1 VKGFSELRFAGPKLV
16 FVVFL
21 IMFSLMFLP
30 FHVFQSEAVV
40 YTQRVYSE
48 IYQKAVDALLTT
60 LSIGYFQWNAMF
72 NAFETE
78 NMEFIDSMFEEIL
91 NDISPVRSIDVI
103 ERPKEFS
110 IAEDY
115 ELFVANEELYAYM
128 NVRDS
133 LANNTAE
140 GFVVMVSIDKHRI
153 LESLSMADR
162 ISFSNKGDELFAY
175 GLHVDIKGYDLYNWL
190 VFHAFISGLIG
201 VLLMME
207 VLAIAFS
214 RYHQTQG
221 LQTTV
226 YMWELQDPYTTYH
239 SKNVAKIAEILGKRL
254 KLKKKKLVE
263 LVNGAKLH
271 DIGKMGISTS
281 ILRKRGP
288 LNEIEWEVM
297 LNHPERG
304 KNLLEQFKY
313 LGKYVPYAYMHHE
326 REDGSGYPR
335 GLKGKEIPF
344 EVRILAVADV
354 FEALT
359 ADRPYRDAY
368 TFAEAAE
375 MMTEMPLDQKIV
387 SELFKALPELEEEL
401 SDRGASGDTWVKL
414 ESDADELVK

>member
-1 VKGFSELRFAGPKLV
+1 MKGFSELRFAGPKLV

-78 NMEFIDSMFEEIL
+78 NMEFIDNMFEEIL

-133 LANNTAE
+133 LENNTAE

-326 REDGSGYPR
+326 REDGSGYPL
-335 GLKGKEIPF
+335 GLKGEEIPF
-344 EVRILAVADV
+344 EVKILAVADV

>member
-254 KLKKKKLVE
+254 KLKRKKLAE

-326 REDGSGYPR
+326 REDGSGYPL
-335 GLKGKEIPF
+335 GLKGEEIPF
-344 EVRILAVADV
+344 EVKILAVADV

>member
-1 VKGFSELRFAGPKLV
+1 MKGFSELRFAGPKLV

-254 KLKKKKLVE
+254 KLKRKKLAE

-326 REDGSGYPR
+326 REDGSGYPL
-335 GLKGKEIPF
+335 GLKGEEIPF
-344 EVRILAVADV
+344 EVKILAVADV

>member
-1 VKGFSELRFAGPKLV
+1 MKGFSELRFAGPKLV

-21 IMFSLMFLP
+21 ILFLLMFLP
-30 FHVFQSEAVV
+30 FHVFQSETVA
-40 YTQRVYSE
+40 YTQRVYSN

-78 NMEFIDSMFEEIL
+78 NQEFIDSMFVEIL
-91 NDISPVRSIDVI
+91 NDVSPVRSIDVI

-115 ELFVANEELYAYM
+115 ELFVANEELYAYA

-133 LANNTAE
+133 FADNTAE
-140 GFVVMVSIDKHRI
+140 GFVVMVSIDKRLI

-190 VFHAFISGLIG
+190 VFHAFASGLIG

-239 SKNVAKIAEILGKRL
+239 SRNVAKIAGLLAKKIGLRGKKIRDI
-254 KLKKKKLVE
+254 
-263 LVNGAKLH
+263 VNGAKLH
-271 DIGKMGISTS
+271 DIGKIGISHK

-288 LNEIEWEVM
+288 LDEIEWEVIQG
-297 LNHPERG
+297 HPAHG
-304 KNLLEQFKY
+304 KEVLQHFKY
-313 LGKYVPYAYMHHE
+313 LQQFIPYAYMHHE
-326 REDGSGYPR
+326 REDGSGYP
-335 GLKGKEIPF
+335 
-344 EVRILAVADV
+344 
-354 FEALT
+354 
-359 ADRPYRDAY
+359 
-368 TFAEAAE
+368 
-375 MMTEMPLDQKIV
+375 
-387 SELFKALPELEEEL
+387 
-401 SDRGASGDTWVKL
+401 
-414 ESDADELVK
+414 

>member
-1 VKGFSELRFAGPKLV
+1 
-16 FVVFL
+16 
-21 IMFSLMFLP
+21 MFSLMFLP

-175 GLHVDIKGYDLYNWL
+175 CLHVDIKGYDLHNWL

-254 KLKKKKLVE
+254 KLKRKKLAE

-326 REDGSGYPR
+326 REDGSGYPL
-335 GLKGKEIPF
+335 GLKGEEIPF
-344 EVRILAVADV
+344 EVKILAVADV

>member
-1 VKGFSELRFAGPKLV
+1 MKGFSELRFAGPKLV

-21 IMFSLMFLP
+21 ILFLLMFLP
-30 FHVFQSEAVV
+30 FHVFQSETVA
-40 YTQRVYSE
+40 YTQRVYSN

-78 NMEFIDSMFEEIL
+78 NQEFIDSMFEEIL

-115 ELFVANEELYAYM
+115 ELFVANEELYAYA

-133 LANNTAE
+133 LADNTAE

-162 ISFSNKGDELFAY
+162 ISFSNKGSKLFAY

-190 VFHAFISGLIG
+190 VFHAFASGLIG

-297 LNHPERG
+297 LGHPERG
-304 KNLLEQFKY
+304 KKLLGQFRY
-313 LGKYVPYAYMHHE
+313 LGKYIPYAYMHHE
-326 REDGSGYPR
+326 REDGSGYPQR
-335 GLKGKEIPF
+335 LKGEEIPF
-344 EVRILAVADV
+344 EVKILAVADV

-359 ADRPYRDAY
+359 ANRPYREAY
-368 TFAEAAE
+368 SFPQAAE

-387 SELFKALPELEEEL
+387 SELFKALPELEEVLKPRVKERL
-401 SDRGASGDTWVKL
+401 LGISDSII
-414 ESDADELVK
+414 

>member
-1 VKGFSELRFAGPKLV
+1 MKGFSELRFAGPKLV

>member
-1 VKGFSELRFAGPKLV
+1 MKGFSELRFAGPKLV
-16 FVVFL
+16 FIVFL
-21 IMFSLMFLP
+21 IMFSLMLLP
-30 FHVFQSEAVV
+30 FHVFQSEAEA

-115 ELFVANEELYAYM
+115 ELFVANEELYAYA

-133 LANNTAE
+133 LADNTAE
-140 GFVVMVSIDKHRI
+140 GFAVVVSIDKHRI

-326 REDGSGYPR
+326 REDGSGYPL
-335 GLKGKEIPF
+335 GLKGEEIPF
-344 EVRILAVADV
+344 EVKILAVADV

>member
-1 VKGFSELRFAGPKLV
+1 MKGFSELRFAGRKLV

-21 IMFSLMFLP
+21 IMFLLMFLP
-30 FHVFQSEAVV
+30 FHVFQSETVA
-40 YTQRVYSE
+40 YTQRVYSN

-78 NMEFIDSMFEEIL
+78 NQEFIDSMFEEIL
-91 NDISPVRSIDVI
+91 NDISPVRSINAI

-110 IAEDY
+110 AAKDY
-115 ELFVANEELYAYM
+115 ELFVANEELYAYV

-133 LANNTAE
+133 LADNTTE
-140 GFVVMVSIDKHRI
+140 GFVAMVSIDKHRI

-190 VFHAFISGLIG
+190 VFHAFASGLIG

-226 YMWELQDPYTTYH
+226 YMWEMQDPYTTFH
-239 SKNVAKIAEILGKRL
+239 SKNVAIIAEALGKRL
-254 KLKKKKLVE
+254 KLRKKKLVE

-297 LNHPERG
+297 LSHPERG
-304 KNLLEQFKY
+304 KRLLEQFKY
-313 LGKYVPYAYMHHE
+313 LGKYIPYAYMHHE
-326 REDGSGYPR
+326 REDGSGYPL
-335 GLKGKEIPF
+335 GLKGEEIPF
-344 EVRILAVADV
+344 EVKILAVADV

-359 ADRPYRDAY
+359 ANRPYREAY
-368 TFAEAAE
+368 SFPQAAE
-375 MMTEMPLDQKIV
+375 MMTEMPLDQEIV
-387 SELFKALPELEEEL
+387 SELFKALPELEKEL

-414 ESDADELVK
+414 ESDADALVK

>member
-1 VKGFSELRFAGPKLV
+1 MKGFSELRFAGPKLV

-221 LQTTV
+221 LQTTA

-254 KLKKKKLVE
+254 KLKRKKLAE

-326 REDGSGYPR
+326 REDGSGYPL
-335 GLKGKEIPF
+335 GLKGEEIPF
-344 EVRILAVADV
+344 EVKILAVADV

>member
-1 VKGFSELRFAGPKLV
+1 MKGFSELRFAGPKLV

-30 FHVFQSEAVV
+30 FHVFQSEAVA

-133 LANNTAE
+133 LENNTAE

-162 ISFSNKGDELFAY
+162 ISFSNKRDELFAY

-326 REDGSGYPR
+326 REDGSGYPLR
-335 GLKGKEIPF
+335 LKGEEIPF
-344 EVRILAVADV
+344 EVKILAVADV

-359 ADRPYRDAY
+359 ANRPYREAY
-368 TFAEAAE
+368 SFPQAAK
-375 MMTEMPLDQKIV
+375 MMTEMPLDQGIV
-387 SELFKALPELEEEL
+387 SELIKALPELEEVLKSRIKEPL
-401 SDRGASGDTWVKL
+401 LGTSDSVI
-414 ESDADELVK
+414 

>member
-1 VKGFSELRFAGPKLV
+1 
-16 FVVFL
+16 
-21 IMFSLMFLP
+21 MFSLMFLP

-254 KLKKKKLVE
+254 KLKRKKLAE

-326 REDGSGYPR
+326 REDGSGYPL
-335 GLKGKEIPF
+335 GLKGEEIPF
-344 EVRILAVADV
+344 EVKILAVADV

>member
-1 VKGFSELRFAGPKLV
+1 MKGFSELRFAGPKLV

-254 KLKKKKLVE
+254 KLKRKKLAE

-326 REDGSGYPR
+326 REDGSGYPL
-335 GLKGKEIPF
+335 GLKGEEIPF
-344 EVRILAVADV
+344 EVKILAVADV

-387 SELFKALPELEEEL
+387 SELIKALPELEEVLKSRIKEPL
-401 SDRGASGDTWVKL
+401 LGTSDSVI
-414 ESDADELVK
+414 

>member
-1 VKGFSELRFAGPKLV
+1 
-16 FVVFL
+16 
-21 IMFSLMFLP
+21 
-30 FHVFQSEAVV
+30 
-40 YTQRVYSE
+40 
-48 IYQKAVDALLTT
+48 
-60 LSIGYFQWNAMF
+60 
-72 NAFETE
+72 
-78 NMEFIDSMFEEIL
+78 
-91 NDISPVRSIDVI
+91 
-103 ERPKEFS
+103 
-110 IAEDY
+110 
-115 ELFVANEELYAYM
+115 
-128 NVRDS
+128 
-133 LANNTAE
+133 
-140 GFVVMVSIDKHRI
+140 
-153 LESLSMADR
+153 
-162 ISFSNKGDELFAY
+162 
-175 GLHVDIKGYDLYNWL
+175 
-190 VFHAFISGLIG
+190 
-201 VLLMME
+201 MME

-254 KLKKKKLVE
+254 KLKRKKLAE

-326 REDGSGYPR
+326 REDGSGYPL
-335 GLKGKEIPF
+335 GLKGEEIPF
-344 EVRILAVADV
+344 EVKILAVADV